1 MSTFAAADL
10 ELLSELSR
18 SNQIGHLAIVSRDGY
33 PRTVPMNFVLVGDRI
48 YFHGAPDGE
57 KAEAL
62 ARGDRVT
69 FCVYT
74 ALAATPSYWRSAN
87 YACPASQY
95 FRSALV
101 RGRGGVVRDA
111 GEKAAALQALMEKHQ
126 PEGGFERIDPANPL
140 YSKALEETAV
150 FRINIERIDTRAKLG
165 QNLSEAT
172 RRTVIEKLVKRDGP
186 GDAET
191 ARLMAQVKPVKLE
204 EE

>member
-33 PRTVPMNFVLVGDRI
+33 PRTMQVNFVLVGDRI

-95 FRSALV
+95 FRTALV
-101 RGRGGVVRDA
+101 RGRGGIVRDPR
-111 GEKAAALQALMEKHQ
+111 EKTAALQALMEKHQ
-126 PEGGFERIDPANPL
+126 PEGGFERID
-140 YSKALEETAV
+140 
-150 FRINIERIDTRAKLG
+150 TRVKLG

-191 ARLMAQVKPVKLE
+191 ARLMAQVKPRSE
-204 EE
+204 EEK